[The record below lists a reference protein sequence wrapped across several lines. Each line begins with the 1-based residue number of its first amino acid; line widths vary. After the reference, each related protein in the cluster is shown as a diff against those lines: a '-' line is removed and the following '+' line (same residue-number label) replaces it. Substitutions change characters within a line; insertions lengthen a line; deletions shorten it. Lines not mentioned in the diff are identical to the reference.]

1 MGTYNFFIQPP
12 FRSPLWLKIFLEFLD
27 RNYFETFLAKKKK
40 EKRKKEIRLEFRDRN
55 IENLRWP
62 SLYKSRLISSN
73 GEKKKKIRSLDLNYE
88 F

>member
-73 GEKKKKIRSLDLNYE
+73 GKKKKDSIFGFKL
-88 F
+88 